1 MYSESEHICKASPKT
16 LELYT
21 DLKEKI
27 LELGDVET
35 VVWKKYVAFKRRK
48 NFCGIKIRK
57 DKLRVKIYYPKGKLI
72 DPEYVA
78 HDFPFETW
86 GDDNYEAFV
95 ETDND
100 IDKVMDLITQAYSLS
115 K

>member
-1 MYSESEHICKASPKT
+1 MYSESEHTRKASPKT
-16 LELYT
+16 LELYMN
-21 DLKEKI
+21 LKDRI

-35 VVWKKYVAFKRRK
+35 VVWQKYVAFKRRK
-48 NFCGIKIRK
+48 NFCGIKVRK
-57 DKLRVKIYYPKGKLI
+57 DRLRVKIYYPKGKLL
-72 DPEYVA
+72 DPENVA

-100 IDKVMDLITQAYSLS
+100 IDKVMNLIKQAYSLS